1 MNIKNNKAP
10 MSNKLLKTATLLCLL
25 AIHCMTVR
33 AQYVT
38 EFLLTDLDNAELK
51 SKVQQNISRLL
62 TEFNLA
68 SAAGRDVNFDSIT
81 IGMPAQMCIQMI
93 WKNTPFRTG
102 DTEVIERCLNTY
114 GGDYEVRN
122 IPLFLKGGDTEQ
134 YQEAVIG
141 FDRQGN
147 IIDFHLTIDNNLYV
161 KVLKKGWDVTDL
173 RYRQIIL
180 DYVEQFRTAYNT
192 KDMDF
197 LEQIYSDD
205 ALIITGKVIKSV
217 PSEMNNF
224 MPEDKVIYNK
234 QNKRQYLNN
243 LARVFRSNKRINV
256 MFDDIKV
263 IRHPAK
269 ENYYG
274 VTLKQGYTSDY
285 YSDSGYLFLLWD
297 FNKPDAPQIHVRTW
311 QPEMINETTRLP
323 EEEIFTCED
332 FDIM

>member
-1 MNIKNNKAP
+1 MKRAFIAI
-10 MSNKLLKTATLLCLL
+10 STLFVCAALLPL
-25 AIHCMTVR
+25 R

-38 EFLLTDLDNAELK
+38 EFTLTDLDNPTVKAK
-51 SKVQQNISRLL
+51 AQQHISLLL
-62 TEFNLA
+62 TEFNMA
-68 SAAGRDVNFDSIT
+68 SAEGRNLHLDSIPLAEAART
-81 IGMPAQMCIQMI
+81 CLTRI
-93 WKNTPFRTG
+93 WENTPFRTG
-102 DTEVIERCLNTY
+102 DTEIIERCLNTY
-114 GGDYEVRN
+114 DGNYQVRN
-122 IPLFLKGGDTEQ
+122 IPLFLKDDGDEQ

-141 FDRQGN
+141 FDKQGR
-147 IIDFHLTIDNNLYV
+147 IIDFHLALDNNLYV

-173 RYRQIIL
+173 RRRQIIL

-205 ALIITGKVIKSV
+205 ALIITGKVVRSV

-224 MPEDKVIYNK
+224 MPKDKVIYNK
-234 QNKRQYLNN
+234 QNKRQYLTN
-243 LARVFRSNKRINV
+243 LARVFRANKRIHV

-263 IRHPAK
+263 VGHPAK
-269 ENYYG
+269 EGFYG
-274 VTLKQGYTSDY
+274 VTLKQGYTSDN

-297 FNKPDAPQIHVRTW
+297 FNNPEAPQIHVRTW
-311 QPEMINETTRLP
+311 QPEMINATTKLP